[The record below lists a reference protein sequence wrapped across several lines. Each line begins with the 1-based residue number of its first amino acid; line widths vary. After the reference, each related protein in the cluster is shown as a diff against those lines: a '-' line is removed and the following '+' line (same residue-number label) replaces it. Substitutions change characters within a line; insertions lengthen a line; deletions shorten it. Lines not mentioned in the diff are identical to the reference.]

1 VIAALVELTNVPEV
15 NDEAAVPDD
24 MPVTPVTVGAD
35 HV

>member
-1 VIAALVELTNVPEV
+1 VIAALVVLTKVPVV
-15 NDEAAVPDD
+15 NDEEAVPDD